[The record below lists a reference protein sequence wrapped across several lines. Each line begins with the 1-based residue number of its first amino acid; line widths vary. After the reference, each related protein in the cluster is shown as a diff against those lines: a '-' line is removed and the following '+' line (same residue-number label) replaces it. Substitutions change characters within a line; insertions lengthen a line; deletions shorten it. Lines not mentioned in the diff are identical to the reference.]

1 MTALREGQYLVKHR
15 EIRYNL
21 NMNPVSPLPISLPPL
36 PAVFP
41 TARHAILVDAD
52 GVIETL
58 RPGEARDR
66 LNGQP
71 ALFCHR
77 RWTATRL
84 GMEFNG
90 LGALEGVDALELFAF
105 VRPAQFCLPT
115 PTGLG
120 RALGLDT
127 GGDDDSK
134 AMLIPK
140 ACLALLEEL
149 AGFAEP
155 SRKQAADI
163 ARLMAQGGWGWAPSV
178 LAALGEAMPEPAPPD
193 GRDAAIW
200 HRLHEI
206 PDTGAQPDPGA
217 FPVRAEAAASRLKEM
232 LGRGAEVRPSQKAYT
247 ESLLPAFD
255 TPREDGTPHLVL
267 AEAGTGTGKTLGY
280 LAPATLWAEENK
292 APVWIA
298 TYTRSLQHQVVEEM
312 ARFYPEREDRESKVV
327 IRKGRE
333 NYLCLLNLEDALN
346 TVAASPRFAPALG
359 LMARWA
365 EADPDGDLTGS
376 GFPAWLTDLLGHG
389 MTMGLAD
396 RRGECIHS
404 ACRHYQKCFVE
415 RSRQRARMADIV
427 VANHALVM
435 IGATMAA
442 LVPDQSNSTAPT
454 RIVFDEGH
462 HVFDAADSAFSTTFS
477 GAETADLRRWIRG
490 HDGNRRSRA
499 RGLKSR
505 LEDILAGNPAAIADL
520 DAAME
525 AARILPAAGWRG
537 RLSDA
542 APEGPVEQFLFA
554 ARATI
559 YARASSPDS
568 LYSLEAGLVPV
579 EENLALMA
587 IGLADALRAIADPLG
602 RLAASLNRM
611 LAAEADTLDTQS
623 RSRLEGAA
631 RGLMRR
637 ANGPLQSWINLLAD
651 IAAASSVAETAVG
664 CRPGFVDWMEA
675 TRRNGEDIDI
685 GLRRHHVDPSEPF
698 SRFVLAPAH
707 GAVITSATLTED
719 GATTPSISAISS
731 EGKDPAEKPDASID
745 GRPDPWTFA
754 RLLSGESHLPHPA
767 LVSTVASPFDY
778 KSQTRIMVVGDVAR
792 DNPAQTSAAMAALM
806 TASGG
811 GALGL
816 FTAIRRLRDVHA
828 ALNPELEKAG
838 LPLYAQHIDAM
849 NLQTLLQI
857 FREDRK
863 SCLLGTDA
871 VRDGID
877 VPGDALQLI
886 VFDRVPWPR
895 PDMLYKARS
904 GFFGRDAWSDR
915 LTRMKLRQA
924 FGRLVRRGDDRGV
937 FVVLDSRLPSRLLG
951 AFPKG
956 AEVIRCGLADAVA
969 ETRRFLNDTP

>member
-1 MTALREGQYLVKHR
+1 MTPAPP
-15 EIRYNL
+15 
-21 NMNPVSPLPISLPPL
+21 MPISLPPL
-36 PAVFP
+36 PVVFP
-41 TARHAILVDAD
+41 TARHVVILDAE
-52 GVIETL
+52 GVIDTL
-58 RPGEARDR
+58 SPRDAQDR
-66 LNGQP
+66 LNGSP

-84 GMEFNG
+84 GMDISG
-90 LGALEGVDALELFAF
+90 LGALEGIDALELFAF

-127 GGDDDSK
+127 ARDEDSQ

-140 ACLALLEEL
+140 ACLILLEEL
-149 AGFAEP
+149 AELTEAA
-155 SRKQAADI
+155 RQQAAGI
-163 ARLMAQGGWGWAPSV
+163 ARMMAQGGWGWAPSV
-178 LAALGEAMPEPAPPD
+178 LAALGEAMPDPAPPD
-193 GRDAAIW
+193 GRHAAIW
-200 HRLHEI
+200 HRLPEI
-206 PDTGAQPDPGA
+206 PDTGPLPDPGA
-217 FPVRAEAAASRLKEM
+217 FPVRANAAEKRLKDM

-247 ESLLPAFD
+247 NSLLPAFD
-255 TPREDGTPHLVL
+255 TPREDGMPHLVL

-280 LAPATLWAEENK
+280 LAPATLWAEDNS

-346 TVAASPRFAPALG
+346 TVPASPRFAPALG

-389 MTMGLAD
+389 LTMGLAD

-415 RSRQRARMADIV
+415 RSRQRARQADIV

-442 LVPDQSNSTAPT
+442 LVPDQKNTSAPT

-490 HDGNRRSRA
+490 NDGNRRSRA

-505 LEDILAGNPAAIADL
+505 LEDILAGNPGAVADL

-554 ARATI
+554 ARAAI

-568 LYSLEAGLVPV
+568 LYNLEAGLVPV
-579 EENLALMA
+579 NENLALMA
-587 IGLADALRAIADPLG
+587 MGLADALRAVAEPLE
-602 RLAASLNRM
+602 RLAAHLSRI

-623 RSRLEGAA
+623 RSRLEGAQ

-637 ANGPLQSWINLLAD
+637 ANGPLRSWIDLLTD
-651 IAAASSVAETAVG
+651 VAAASSATENAVG

-675 TRRNGEDIDI
+675 TRRGGEDIDI
-685 GLRRHHVDPSEPF
+685 GLRRHHLDPSEPF
-698 SRFVLAPAH
+698 SRLVLGMAH

-719 GATTPSISAISS
+719 SAPAPAVPTGTADGEERVKSAKTP
-731 EGKDPAEKPDASID
+731 EAEPQ
-745 GRPDPWTFA
+745 DPWRFA

-778 KSQTRIMVVGDVAR
+778 RSQTRIMVVGDVAR
-792 DNPAQTSAAMAALM
+792 DDPAQTSAAMAALM

-816 FTAIRRLRDVHA
+816 FTAIRRLKDVHA
-828 ALNPELEKAG
+828 SLNPALEAAG
-838 LPLYAQHIDAM
+838 LPLYSQHIDAM
-849 NLQTLLQI
+849 NLSTLLQI

-895 PDMLYKARS
+895 PDMLYKARA

-915 LTRMKLRQA
+915 LTSMKLRQA

-969 ETRRFLNDTP
+969 ETRRFLKD